1 MNDVFDGQLCVWDG
15 GEVGLVH
22 VEDVRHASR
31 RQLLLQVHGAL
42 YAAETAGGAN
52 QVWPVANPWQT
63 FTASRR
69 KNSEAGGEKFGSS
82 VIFIF

>member
-1 MNDVFDGQLCVWDG
+1 MNDVLDGQLCVWDG

-22 VEDVRHASR
+22 VEDVRHARR
-31 RQLLLQVHGAL
+31 RQLLLQVHGSL
-42 YAAETAGGAN
+42 YAAETAKGEN

-63 FTASRR
+63 FPAKRR
-69 KNSEAGGEKFGSS
+69 YNSVAGGNKIL